1 MSSGGEND
9 TLLDVFVAIRPD
21 QKLLEAFNQTIEET
35 VRTTRTAFSSL
46 QAQSDITAAKMK
58 QVQSLVGQRPSA
70 PPPAPA
76 VEAGEAAQ
84 NDRYKELRSRIR
96 EATDELQILQQT
108 LRFTQA
114 DLKELGQSDLAT
126 PLQSA
131 VRSAS
136 ALSLELRQIR
146 PASAMDDEQFDQAED
161 SINSVISRIEDLR
174 RTVAE
179 ARAGSQIQ
187 LTVNLDTEKVIA
199 DIQSRI
205 AETEDQIKNR
215 KIDISSRL
223 PQIVGSASA
232 EDREKIYELRAEI
245 ERAQVVAER
254 FRASLNGTP
263 ESLERLEGALI
274 GVRNA
279 NDDLNKELGSIADD
293 RGRSFNNLANNAYQL
308 GQAFEDAAIGFQLN
322 GITGA
327 IRGAS
332 NNISFLLNDLS
343 RVPVVQQRI
352 ADLFGTTNKKVAD
365 TLPLVTGIGAA
376 LAISVLPVTIEWL
389 ESLNDIK
396 AEFEDISEIIA
407 RSSKDIDLTIEL
419 QNTRAQLEEA
429 VFGAEEFRDS
439 LKAALD
445 YSRQIDDSTANLS
458 QKLQAVN
465 TDSVSQGIEQTLES
479 FQKVIESIPDQSEN
493 MLRTMQFMTNQNA
506 IAMNVTGQQF
516 SVFSEQQIES
526 AKQQVKELIRQ
537 EESLRN
543 QISSIREIDSLIKKT
558 ASGQAVTT
566 EELSRTKDLL
576 RQIGD
581 FAKQLADPS
590 SSPYAALDVEEG
602 FIEKLRT
609 NLKSVTSEFEGFSK
623 ASDEITVKQKALQD
637 SLQETVRKF
646 SLLQGI
652 DATGIKIKELEGLVT
667 PEASGLIDIAKQSQQ
682 IIEQFIELEERLK
695 GQGASQALI
704 EQVTQLGE
712 RASKD
717 QSRLGL
723 LERQKDLQQQIY
735 EIYQG
740 VTKEIEAQTRDLR
753 SQATTIEDLS
763 KTLQQNVLSQYQKDQ
778 GRDQEDRAL
787 ELLRLGERLSQVN
800 AGLQVGGN
808 PSLLQNIANRTP
820 IESQLGA
827 FTGIGGVVDQAV
839 ELAKIAALLQ
849 KTVDQLGGLKSV
861 QGETRDAIK
870 QQDTKSRAAQ

>member
-1 MSSGGEND
+1 MSSGGADD

-21 QKLLEAFNQTIEET
+21 EELLKAFNQTINDT
-35 VRTTRTAFSSL
+35 VRDTRTAFSSL

-58 QVQSLVGQRPSA
+58 QMQSLVGQRPPA

-76 VEAGEAAQ
+76 VEAGETAQ

-114 DLKELGQSDLAT
+114 DLKELGQSDLAA
-126 PLQSA
+126 PFQSA
-131 VRSAS
+131 VRTAS

-146 PASAMDDEQFDQAED
+146 PASAMDEQQFDQAED

-187 LTVNLDTEKVIA
+187 LTVNLDTEKAIA

-205 AETEDQIKNR
+205 AETEDQIKNER
-215 KIDISSRL
+215 IKISSSL
-223 PQIVGSASA
+223 PRIVGSASA

-245 ERAQVVAER
+245 ERAQVVADR
-254 FRASLNGTP
+254 FRANLDGTP
-263 ESLERLEGALI
+263 ASLERFEGALN

-279 NDDLNKELGSIADD
+279 NKALNAELGSIADD
-293 RGRSFNNLANNAYQL
+293 RGKSFNNLANSAYQL

-322 GITGA
+322 GISGA

-352 ADLFGTTNKKVAD
+352 AELFGTTNKRVAD

-376 LAISVLPVTIEWL
+376 LAISVIPVTIEWL

-419 QNTRAQLEEA
+419 QNTRTQLEEA

-465 TDSVSQGIEQTLES
+465 TDAVSQGIEKTLES
-479 FQKVIESIPDQSEN
+479 FQKAVESIPEQSGN

-516 SVFSEQQIES
+516 SVFTEQQVNY
-526 AKQQVKELIRQ
+526 VKERTLELMNQ

-543 QISSIREIDSLIKKT
+543 QISSIREIDGLIKKT

-566 EELSRTKDLL
+566 EELSRAKDLL

-609 NLKSVTSEFEGFSK
+609 NLRSVTSEFEGFSK
-623 ASDEITVKQKALQD
+623 ASDEISVKQKALQD

-667 PEASGLIDIAKQSQQ
+667 PEASGLIDIAKQSQKV
-682 IIEQFIELEERLK
+682 IEQFIELEERLK

-704 EQVTQLGE
+704 DQVTQLGK
-712 RASKD
+712 RASED

-740 VTKEIEAQTRDLR
+740 VTKEIETQTRDLR

-763 KTLQQNVLSQYQKDQ
+763 KTLQQNVLSQYQKEQ
-778 GRDQEDRAL
+778 SRDQEDRAL

-808 PSLLQNIANRTP
+808 PSLLQSIANRTP

-870 QQDTKSRAAQ
+870 QQDTKSRAGQ

>member
-1 MSSGGEND
+1 MSSGGADD

-21 QKLLEAFNQTIEET
+21 EELLKAFNETINDT
-35 VRTTRTAFSSL
+35 VRNTRTAFSSL

-58 QVQSLVGQRPSA
+58 QMQSLVGQRPPA

-76 VEAGEAAQ
+76 VEAGETAQ

-114 DLKELGQSDLAT
+114 DLKELGQSDLAA
-126 PLQSA
+126 PFQSA
-131 VRSAS
+131 VRTAS

-146 PASAMDDEQFDQAED
+146 PASAMDEQQFDQAED

-187 LTVNLDTEKVIA
+187 LTVNLDTEKAIA

-205 AETEDQIKNR
+205 AETEDQIKNER
-215 KIDISSRL
+215 IKISSSL
-223 PQIVGSASA
+223 PRIVGSASA

-245 ERAQVVAER
+245 ERAQVVADR
-254 FRASLNGTP
+254 FRANLDGTP
-263 ESLERLEGALI
+263 ASLERFEGALN

-279 NDDLNKELGSIADD
+279 NKALNAELGSIADD
-293 RGRSFNNLANNAYQL
+293 RGKSFNNLANSAYQL

-322 GITGA
+322 GISGA

-352 ADLFGTTNKKVAD
+352 AELFGTTNKRVAD

-376 LAISVLPVTIEWL
+376 LAISVIPVTIEWL

-419 QNTRAQLEEA
+419 QNTRTQLEEA

-465 TDSVSQGIEQTLES
+465 TDAVSQGIEKTLES
-479 FQKVIESIPDQSEN
+479 FQKAVESIPEQSGN

-506 IAMNVTGQQF
+506 IAMNLTGQQF
-516 SVFSEQQIES
+516 SVFTEQQVNY
-526 AKQQVKELIRQ
+526 VKERTLELMNQ

-543 QISSIREIDSLIKKT
+543 QISSIREIDALIKKT

-566 EELSRTKDLL
+566 EELSRAKDLL

-581 FAKQLADPS
+581 FAKQLSDPS

-609 NLKSVTSEFEGFSK
+609 NLRSVTSEFEGFSK
-623 ASDEITVKQKALQD
+623 ASDEISVKQKALQD

-667 PEASGLIDIAKQSQQ
+667 PEASGLIDIAKQSQKV
-682 IIEQFIELEERLK
+682 IEQFIELEERLK

-704 EQVTQLGE
+704 EQVTQLGR
-712 RASKD
+712 RASED

-740 VTKEIEAQTRDLR
+740 VTKEIETQTRDLR

-778 GRDQEDRAL
+778 SRDQEDRAL

-808 PSLLQNIANRTP
+808 PSLLQSIANRTP

-870 QQDTKSRAAQ
+870 QQDTKSRVGQ